1 MTEKEVLEEIYDE
14 LMNKVFVRSDNY
26 LMTKPRRGCE
36 DEFRH
41 YSDMAEVIDG
51 LMKRL
56 SLEDASVGQVRRT
69 IV

>member
-14 LMNKVFVRSDNY
+14 LMNKVFVRSGNY
-26 LMTKPRRGCE
+26 LMTKPKRGCE

-41 YSDMAEVIDG
+41 YSDMAEVIGG

-56 SLEDASVGQVRRT
+56 SLEAVPTGRIGGTAV
-69 IV
+69 